1 MNDRLINH
9 TQGEAIIAQLTAINT
24 ALARIATA
32 LEAEQP
38 APEQEEEN
46 SGQQSGG
53 GE

>member
-1 MNDRLINH
+1 MTDRLMNH

-24 ALARIATA
+24 TLARIAAA
-32 LEAEQP
+32 LEPSQ
-38 APEQEEEN
+38 EQEEEN